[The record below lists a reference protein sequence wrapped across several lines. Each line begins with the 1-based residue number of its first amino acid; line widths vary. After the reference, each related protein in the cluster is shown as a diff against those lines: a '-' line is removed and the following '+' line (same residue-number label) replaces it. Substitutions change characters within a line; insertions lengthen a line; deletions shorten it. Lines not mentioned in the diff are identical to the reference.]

1 MCSVDV
7 QFECMCSCRRPYHV
21 ESTGSRPITA
31 VKQRW
36 ARSVLAWVTGWEYR
50 VSPAFNNQTTH
61 NPHPQPPPPQHTDT
75 FYFYLKPQQQQQQQ
89 PIILLLILPL
99 QLPSIPPTKTTY
111 TTIIHIV
118 PIHINSL
125 LCPHTIS
132 QTLDQLN
139 YHHYPT
145 HCQSISPHLNSPHL
159 TSPHLTSPHLYTI
172 QPDHMKHIQPHTVS
186 INTTNQSYGGQSNIS
201 IHQSHTVTISR
212 AHPQPDTRTNT

>member
-75 FYFYLKPQQQQQQQ
+75 FYFYLKPQQQQQ

-145 HCQSISPHLNSPHL
+145 HCQSISPHLTSHHI

>member
-1 MCSVDV
+1 MCSW
-7 QFECMCSCRRPYHV
+7 RRPYHV

-36 ARSVLAWVTGWEYR
+36 TQPVLAWVTGWEYR

-145 HCQSISPHLNSPHL
+145 HCQSISSHLNSPHL
-159 TSPHLTSPHLYTI
+159 TSHYITSHHLTSH
-172 QPDHMKHIQPHTVS
+172 HITSTPYNQ
-186 INTTNQSYGGQSNIS
+186 TT
-201 IHQSHTVTISR
+201 
-212 AHPQPDTRTNT
+212 

>member
-1 MCSVDV
+1 M
-7 QFECMCSCRRPYHV
+7 
-21 ESTGSRPITA
+21 
-31 VKQRW
+31 
-36 ARSVLAWVTGWEYR
+36 
-50 VSPAFNNQTTH
+50 SPAFNNQTTH

-89 PIILLLILPL
+89 QQPLILLLILPL
-99 QLPSIPPTKTTY
+99 QHPSIPPTKSTS

-145 HCQSISPHLNSPHL
+145 HCQSISPHLNSPLL
-159 TSPHLTSPHLYTI
+159 TSPHLTSPLHHTTRPHETHPTTHCLYQHN
-172 QPDHMKHIQPHTVS
+172 QPVIWRTVKH
-186 INTTNQSYGGQSNIS
+186 
-201 IHQSHTVTISR
+201 
-212 AHPQPDTRTNT
+212 

>member
-1 MCSVDV
+1 MIVCSVDV
-7 QFECMCSCRRPYHV
+7 QFEWMCSCRRPYHV

-145 HCQSISPHLNSPHL
+145 HCQSISPHLNSPLL
-159 TSPHLTSPHLYTI
+159 TSPHLTSPHLTSPLHHTTRPHETHPTTHCLYQHN
-172 QPDHMKHIQPHTVS
+172 QPVIWRTVKH
-186 INTTNQSYGGQSNIS
+186 
-201 IHQSHTVTISR
+201 
-212 AHPQPDTRTNT
+212 